1 LARDTGI
8 LRRNSN
14 AQSSFAPHPWA
25 CRVVSD
31 RDTRVGDE
39 RRILEDWSYAGF
51 APSLVSASTHRV
63 TLRPDS
69 RAPRLEPSVLRRSVA
84 RPKGAC
90 GQWGAGMS
98 SLLRDPGASP
108 AGRTADHPSGRR
120 DDCVASL
127 PELPAHRPR
136 MAARGPQSPAG
147 RTADHLSGRR
157 DELRSASQI
166 PAQSPAGRTADHLI
180 GAPGF
185 EPGTFGSQSRRAT
198 GLRHTPLTWLPREF
212 GNNPRLFESRKER

>member
-1 LARDTGI
+1 LARDNGI

-69 RAPRLEPSVLRRSVA
+69 RAPRLEPSVLIPASPNVAQDPERRA
-84 RPKGAC
+84 ALRTTHR
-90 GQWGAGMS
+90 GAGMS
-98 SLLRDPGASP
+98 FAPLRRSRRKARRAALRTTYRGAGIRTRDLRLP
-108 AGRTADHPSGRR
+108 KPTRYRTAPHPANLAAEGIREQPKTLRKPQRKVKPAAPPRYPSLGPA
-120 DDCVASL
+120 CVRWWKL
-127 PELPAHRPR
+127 ET
-136 MAARGPQSPAG
+136 GC
-147 RTADHLSGRR
+147 
-157 DELRSASQI
+157 
-166 PAQSPAGRTADHLI
+166 
-180 GAPGF
+180 
-185 EPGTFGSQSRRAT
+185 FG
-198 GLRHTPLTWLPREF
+198 
-212 GNNPRLFESRKER
+212 